1 MSGKTICLKCLMSLS
16 GLHVPLPFAAAQVQV
31 SSPVLSITEGA
42 ANTFCVDLS
51 ATDGAPDILEN
62 SLTVTLSTVTIGGTA
77 GITISSSFYFVEMNI
92 IISLAEPSDFSL
104 PMTTITIP
112 PGPIPNPGPDCASVM
127 AIDDMLA
134 EGPETFDIVITAT
147 NQPEV
152 SVGTSDTTTVTIN
165 DNEGMYVSVGEVYKN
180 HQAR

>member
-1 MSGKTICLKCLMSLS
+1 
-16 GLHVPLPFAAAQVQV
+16 
-31 SSPVLSITEGA
+31 
-42 ANTFCVDLS
+42 
-51 ATDGAPDILEN
+51 
-62 SLTVTLSTVTIGGTA
+62 
-77 GITISSSFYFVEMNI
+77 
-92 IISLAEPSDFSL
+92 
-104 PMTTITIP
+104 MTTITIP
-112 PGPIPNPGPDCASVM
+112 AGPIPNLGPDCASVM